1 MPVGRPISLTPNIAT
16 KTLSATATA
25 DQTSFTV
32 TGGYRINELGV
43 YRNGVRLVQGK
54 DFTASDG
61 STVTLLS
68 GAVVD
73 DTIDFVVFD
82 SFNIADA
89 INSYGNQSISGNL
102 TVTKIIGDGS
112 ELTGIG
118 TDNINTNN
126 IKVSGISTLGT
137 ETTVVGS
144 AVTFDASGGTVVG
157 VLTATSFE
165 GDGSSLRGV
174 VGTSVTTYIDAASV
188 TSSGIV
194 TITNTTTSTSTS
206 TGALIVSGGVGIAKS
221 LFVGE
226 NVSIGGTLTYED
238 VTNVDSVGVITARL
252 GVIANA
258 GRGIQ
263 VTAGGLNVDAGI
275 GTFDA
280 GVTVAGGDFKVG
292 TAITSGGTTGIAT
305 FAAITHFDQG
315 IFLNGNNPSRE
326 KIYTAGTA
334 LNGEFDFHI
343 EDGMVEYCSTAADAN
358 FTPDIK
364 VNGSVSL
371 NSVMDTGDIITL
383 VLVTAVDS
391 ASHYCSAV
399 KIDNSGVS
407 VDWRGGAISAAGG
420 SDGFDYYTF
429 TIIKTGNNAYKVWG
443 TQSNFT

>member
-1 MPVGRPISLTPNIAT
+1 MSSILVDQV
-16 KTLSATATA
+16 SA
-25 DQTSFTV
+25 
-32 TGGYRINELGV
+32 R
-43 YRNGVRLVQGK
+43 
-54 DFTASDG
+54 
-61 STVTLLS
+61 LS
-68 GAVVD
+68 GAAV
-73 DTIDFVVFD
+73 T
-82 SFNIADA
+82 
-89 INSYGNQSISGNL
+89 ISG
-102 TVTKIIGDGS
+102 GRFD
-112 ELTGIG
+112 
-118 TDNINTNN
+118 
-126 IKVSGISTLGT
+126 
-137 ETTVVGS
+137 VGV
-144 AVTFDASGGTVVG
+144 AVTMDGTAG
-157 VLTATSFE
+157 VITATSFQ

-315 IFLNGNNPSRE
+315 VLLNGNNPSRE

-334 LNGEFDFHI
+334 LNGEFDLTL
-343 EDGMVEYCSTAADAN
+343 ESGNVWYLTANATAT

-371 NSVMDTGDIITL
+371 NSAMSVNEAIVVTL
-383 VLVTAVDS
+383 IHGTNNTSYYAN
-391 ASHYCSAV
+391 AF
-399 KIDNSGVS
+399 KIDNAS
-407 VDWRGGAISAAGG
+407 VTPEYLGGAPSAAG
-420 SDGFDYYTF
+420 SDGYDSYTW
-429 TIIKTGNNAYKVWG
+429 TIIKTANNTYKVFG
-443 TQSNFT
+443 NLSNFT

>member
-1 MPVGRPISLTPNIAT
+1 MSSILVDQV
-16 KTLSATATA
+16 SA
-25 DQTSFTV
+25 
-32 TGGYRINELGV
+32 R
-43 YRNGVRLVQGK
+43 
-54 DFTASDG
+54 
-61 STVTLLS
+61 LS
-68 GAVVD
+68 GAAV
-73 DTIDFVVFD
+73 T
-82 SFNIADA
+82 
-89 INSYGNQSISGNL
+89 ISG
-102 TVTKIIGDGS
+102 GRFD
-112 ELTGIG
+112 
-118 TDNINTNN
+118 
-126 IKVSGISTLGT
+126 
-137 ETTVVGS
+137 VGV
-144 AVTFDASGGTVVG
+144 AVTMDGTAG
-157 VLTATSFE
+157 VITATSFS

-315 IFLNGNNPSRE
+315 VLLNGNNPSRE

-334 LNGEFDFHI
+334 LNGEFDLTL
-343 EDGMVEYCSTAADAN
+343 ENGNVWYLTANATAT

-371 NSVMDTGDIITL
+371 NSAMSVNEAIVVTL
-383 VLVTAVDS
+383 IHGTNNTSYYAN
-391 ASHYCSAV
+391 AF
-399 KIDNSGVS
+399 KIDNAS
-407 VDWRGGAISAAGG
+407 VTPEYLGGAPSAAG
-420 SDGFDYYTF
+420 SDGYDSYTW
-429 TIIKTGNNAYKVWG
+429 TIIKTANNTYKVFG
-443 TQSNFT
+443 NLSNFT

>member
-1 MPVGRPISLTPNIAT
+1 MAASTLKVDIISPRVTG
-16 KTLSATATA
+16 TAVTIN
-25 DQTSFTV
+25 QTSGQV
-32 TGGYRINELGV
+32 DVGV
-43 YRNGVRLVQGK
+43 
-54 DFTASDG
+54 
-61 STVTLLS
+61 
-68 GAVVD
+68 
-73 DTIDFVVFD
+73 
-82 SFNIADA
+82 
-89 INSYGNQSISGNL
+89 
-102 TVTKIIGDGS
+102 
-112 ELTGIG
+112 
-118 TDNINTNN
+118 
-126 IKVSGISTLGT
+126 
-137 ETTVVGS
+137 
-144 AVTFDASGGTVVG
+144 AVTMDGTAG
-157 VLTATSFE
+157 VITATSFE

-174 VGTSVTTYIDAASV
+174 AGTAVTAYIDAASV

-280 GVTVAGGDFKVG
+280 GVTVGGGDFKVG

-315 IFLNGNNPSRE
+315 VLLNGNNPSRE

-334 LNGEFDFHI
+334 LNGEFDLTL
-343 EDGMVEYCSTAADAN
+343 ENGNVWYLTANATAT

-371 NSVMDTGDIITL
+371 NSAMSINEAIVVTL
-383 VLVTAVDS
+383 IHGTNNTSYYAN
-391 ASHYCSAV
+391 AF
-399 KIDNSGVS
+399 KIDNAS
-407 VDWRGGAISAAGG
+407 VTPEYLGGAPSAAG
-420 SDGFDYYTF
+420 SDGYDSYTW
-429 TIIKTGNNAYKVWG
+429 TIIKTANNTYKVFG
-443 TQSNFT
+443 NLSNFT

>member
-1 MPVGRPISLTPNIAT
+1 MSSILVDQISAR
-16 KTLSATATA
+16 LSGAAV
-25 DQTSFTV
+25 TV
-32 TGGYRINELGV
+32 TGQCDVGV
-43 YRNGVRLVQGK
+43 
-54 DFTASDG
+54 
-61 STVTLLS
+61 
-68 GAVVD
+68 
-73 DTIDFVVFD
+73 
-82 SFNIADA
+82 
-89 INSYGNQSISGNL
+89 
-102 TVTKIIGDGS
+102 
-112 ELTGIG
+112 
-118 TDNINTNN
+118 
-126 IKVSGISTLGT
+126 
-137 ETTVVGS
+137 
-144 AVTFDASGGTVVG
+144 AVTMDGTAG
-157 VLTATSFE
+157 VITATSFS

-174 VGTSVTTYIDAASV
+174 VGASVTTYIDAASV

-238 VTNVDSVGVITARL
+238 VTNIDSVGVVTARL
-252 GVIANA
+252 GVIATA

-280 GVTVAGGDFKVG
+280 GVTVGGGDFKVG

-334 LNGEFDFHI
+334 LNGEFDLTL
-343 EDGMVEYCSTAADAN
+343 ENGSVWYLTANATAT

-371 NSVMDTGDIITL
+371 NSAMSNNEAIVVTL
-383 VLVTAVDS
+383 IHGTNN
-391 ASHYCSAV
+391 ASYYANAF
-399 KIDNSGVS
+399 KIDNAS
-407 VDWRGGAISAAGG
+407 VTPEYLGGAPSAAG
-420 SDGFDYYTF
+420 SDGYDSYTW
-429 TIIKTGNNAYKVWG
+429 TIIKTANNTYKVFG
-443 TQSNFT
+443 NLSNFT